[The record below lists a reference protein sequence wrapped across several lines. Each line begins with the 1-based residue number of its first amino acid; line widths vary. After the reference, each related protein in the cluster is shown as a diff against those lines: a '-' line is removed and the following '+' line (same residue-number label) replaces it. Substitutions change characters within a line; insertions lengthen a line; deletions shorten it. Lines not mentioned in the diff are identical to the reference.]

1 MDAKRKYTRLVEKVK
16 HDLESDEAFFK
27 KIKERN
33 RNQEKYKELWEKV
46 NIDEV
51 VKKFAPGS
59 EPIIN
64 ENGKII
70 FKTPN
75 SNIQVV
81 AEATIGSVRIQDLT
95 MEEGREYLDLNPT
108 PSYEIKRLHITE
120 NGKTRGLPKKE
131 YELKTHFR
139 IKKLNEM

>member
-95 MEEGREYLDLNPT
+95 MEEGREYLDLNGN
-108 PSYEIKRLHITE
+108 RMNNITE

-139 IKKLNEM
+139 IKKLNDM

>member
-16 HDLESDEAFFK
+16 AELDKNVIFEK
-27 KIKERN
+27 RIKERN

-46 NIDEV
+46 NLDEIV
-51 VKKFAPGS
+51 EKFAPNS

-70 FKTPN
+70 FRSPGNK
-75 SNIQVV
+75 IQVV
-81 AEATIGSVRIQDLT
+81 AEATIGSVRIQDLSVSK
-95 MEEGREYLDLNPT
+95 GREYLDLNGNRMNN
-108 PSYEIKRLHITE
+108 IIE
-120 NGKTRGLPKKE
+120 NGKIRGLSKKE
-131 YELKTHFR
+131 YELRTHFR

>member
-16 HDLESDEAFFK
+16 NDLDQNAIIEK
-27 KIKERN
+27 KIRERN
-33 RNQEKYKELWEKV
+33 RSQEKYKDLWEKV
-46 NIDEV
+46 NLDEI

-70 FKTPN
+70 FRTPG

-81 AEATIGSVRIQDLT
+81 AEATIGSVRIQDLNIT
-95 MEEGREYLDLNPT
+95 KGRGYLDLNG
-108 PSYEIKRLHITE
+108 KRIYQCQILYLSFQKNAAE
-120 NGKTRGLPKKE
+120 S
-131 YELKTHFR
+131 
-139 IKKLNEM
+139 

>member
-16 HDLESDEAFFK
+16 AELDKNVIFEK
-27 KIKERN
+27 RIKERN

-46 NIDEV
+46 NLDEIV
-51 VKKFAPGS
+51 EKFAPNS

-70 FKTPN
+70 FRTPG
-75 SNIQVV
+75 SKIQVV
-81 AEATIGSVRIQDLT
+81 AEATIGSVRIQDLSISK
-95 MEEGREYLDLNPT
+95 GREYLDLNGNRMNN
-108 PSYEIKRLHITE
+108 IIE
-120 NGKTRGLPKKE
+120 NGKIRGLSKKE
-131 YELKTHFR
+131 YELRTHFR

>member
-70 FKTPN
+70 
-75 SNIQVV
+75 
-81 AEATIGSVRIQDLT
+81 
-95 MEEGREYLDLNPT
+95 
-108 PSYEIKRLHITE
+108 
-120 NGKTRGLPKKE
+120 
-131 YELKTHFR
+131 LKTVLSN
-139 IKKLNEM
+139 KLCHLVFVS

>member
-64 ENGKII
+64 HGRRSRVFG
-70 FKTPN
+70 FKWKPN
-75 SNIQVV
+75 
-81 AEATIGSVRIQDLT
+81 E
-95 MEEGREYLDLNPT
+95 
-108 PSYEIKRLHITE
+108 
-120 NGKTRGLPKKE
+120 
-131 YELKTHFR
+131 
-139 IKKLNEM
+139 